1 MRISD
6 WSSDVCS
13 SDLREAGIA
22 AEVRPFFD
30 DVGARLHA
38 AHLVITRAGATTA
51 ADLLT
56 VGRPAIFVPIPHG
69 GSREAQRRNA
79 DTLAEAGVGWCVPEP
94 GCTGEKLSRS
104 EERWAGEGWVR
115 QGRIRGWPD

>member
-13 SDLREAGIA
+13 SD
-22 AEVRPFFD
+22 
-30 DVGARLHA
+30 
-38 AHLVITRAGATTA
+38 
-51 ADLLT
+51 LT

-69 GSREAQRRNA
+69 GSREEQRRNA

-94 GCTGEKLSRS
+94 EFTVEKLS
-104 EERWAGEGWVR
+104 ALLGELFASTIKLPQAAVVAASM
-115 QGRIRGWPD
+115 GRPRAAAEDRKSTRLNSSH